1 MKNQE
6 AYAGYFF
13 VQMKMANVSG
23 AVFVSMWIFMK
34 IKTMEQTSQQKKKN
48 LIIYTLA
55 WILRIN

>member
-6 AYAGYFF
+6 AYAGYYF
-13 VQMKMANVSG
+13 VANVSG

-48 LIIYTLA
+48 LIIFTLA